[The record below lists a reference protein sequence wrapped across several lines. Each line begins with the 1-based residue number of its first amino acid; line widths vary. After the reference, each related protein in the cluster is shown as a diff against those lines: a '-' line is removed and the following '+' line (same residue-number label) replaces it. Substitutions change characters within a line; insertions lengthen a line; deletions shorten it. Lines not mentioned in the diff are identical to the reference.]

1 MIRAGTWATPPRLYA
16 VWLALGFLFSP
27 TGTLGPQLEKR
38 GDNCWKDCWESV
50 GGCWLIVADQVGLWK
65 RELGLRV
72 LGVLFYFYFLF
83 FLNKIPS
90 FLLPYLVKSQFIV
103 SPSLQSRIN
112 TCPCLSISL
121 ASPLKLLPIGRQY
134 FSSEYYFTKSMLQR
148 LTILQYFKSLTN
160 NNFDQKDAV
169 CV

>member
-1 MIRAGTWATPPRLYA
+1 MGYSSSIVRGLTGTWLPFFSNWNSWAPAGEKGGGIIAGRIAGNRWGVADLSLLIKWA
-16 VWLALGFLFSP
+16 CEKENWGCACWGSFLF
-27 TGTLGPQLEKR
+27 
-38 GDNCWKDCWESV
+38 
-50 GGCWLIVADQVGLWK
+50 
-65 RELGLRV
+65 
-72 LGVLFYFYFLF
+72 LFLNFLF